1 MSDNIIGNEVD
12 TNVEASTEP
21 SKTEIPS
28 QTASAKTIDNG
39 QDAGLKI
46 TTDKPQDTP
55 KQTYDPSEDFDYSK
69 YENELRYTGDIG
81 EASRKELYKSFPKN
95 LVDNYI
101 ENLKVASAYVTEQ
114 AANQA
119 YNLVG
124 GKQGYTDMIAW
135 ASENLTE
142 DEIEDYN
149 EAINS
154 GNQRRM
160 NAAIKGLYARKS
172 LNSTSKPKL
181 TMGETSSGGLR
192 NDTFLTRRDYANA
205 ISDERYN
212 KSPQYRAEVDEKL
225 ANTLRLGG
233 FKQQ

>member
-1 MSDNIIGNEVD
+1 MDGSNIDNQMAVNDEIN
-12 TNVEASTEP
+12 AQP
-21 SKTEIPS
+21 SKTEIPT
-28 QTASAKTIDNG
+28 QTASAKTTEG
-39 QDAGLKI
+39 GRDAGLKI
-46 TTDKPQDTP
+46 TADKPQDTP
-55 KQTYDPSEDFDYSK
+55 KQTYDPNEDFDYSR
-69 YENELRYTGDIG
+69 YENELRHTGDIG
-81 EASRKELYKSFPKN
+81 EASRKELYKTFPKN

-124 GKQGYTDMIAW
+124 GKQSYTDMIAW
-135 ASENLTE
+135 ASENLSE
-142 DEIEDYN
+142 EEIEDYN

-172 LNSTSKPKL
+172 LSSTNKPKL
-181 TMGETSSGGLR
+181 TMGETSSGNLR
-192 NDTFLTRRDYANA
+192 SDVFLTRRDYANA

>member
-1 MSDNIIGNEVD
+1 MDGSNIDNQMAVNDEID
-12 TNVEASTEP
+12 AQP
-21 SKTEIPS
+21 SKTEIPT
-28 QTASAKTIDNG
+28 QTANTKTTDSG
-39 QDAGLKI
+39 QDASLKI
-46 TTDKPQDTP
+46 TADKPQDTP
-55 KQTYDPSEDFDYSK
+55 KQTYDPSKDFDYSR
-69 YENELRYTGDIG
+69 YENELRSTGDIG
-81 EASRKELYKSFPKN
+81 EASRNELYKTFPKN

-124 GKQGYTDMIAW
+124 GKEDYNAMIAW

-160 NAAIKGLYARKS
+160 NTAIKGLYARKS
-172 LNSTSKPKL
+172 LASSNKPKL
-181 TMGETSSGGLR
+181 TMGDTSGGKLR
-192 NDTFLTRRDYANA
+192 DDTFLTRRDYANA
-205 ISDERYN
+205 IADERYS
-212 KSPQYRAEVDEKL
+212 KSPQYRAEVDERL
-225 ANTLRLGG
+225 ANTLKLGG
-233 FKQQ
+233 FRQ